1 MGKLVVGRVQGVWLP
16 FWVFGSLASV
26 LVAACGEVKGS
37 GAKPGPGQ
45 AGEGGAA
52 AEAGGSASAGEAPS
66 QGGETSGGAN
76 TSYGGAPG
84 GDAGSGGAPNVGE
97 GGEAGE
103 GGAPT
108 VPTRA
113 ILAHILS
120 VFDGT
125 PVAGIVVAI
134 NGVDFKSDAKGLVR
148 AQAAPGPY
156 QAIVFDTP
164 NTGYHPVEVWEGLDD
179 DAPTFE
185 VVDGDD
191 GPGPHPL
198 PVYTAY
204 GSMSGPYPIAAQRSA
219 GFWNARYRSGYDSVL
234 GDSDDFSIR
243 MQRNRAQDVGF
254 LAGLARSG
262 TGFWFAQEPFLPTAT
277 VPHDLTL
284 ALAAVDTHSFEVTF
298 APRSEVTSTLSLD
311 VGPFRLANADIGA
324 STQQTVDVPTGPAV
338 LAAKL
343 PMTVGLS
350 CQAVYPAVGSSATFV
365 DITPEL
371 QTVNVS
377 CPDVVKLEPPA
388 VGSGFTRTTPF
399 TFKTQG
405 PTCSSLNVQSGVFD
419 VTVHTTQGQVTLP
432 DLEPWGIS
440 WPGAGQASTE
450 LNSYGPCTNVGTAEP
465 PVHIGHWSTYTS
477 ATVELE

>member
-1 MGKLVVGRVQGVWLP
+1 MGRVQRVWLP
-16 FWVFGSLASV
+16 VWVFGSLASV
-26 LVAACGEVKGS
+26 LVVACGEVTRS

-45 AGEGGAA
+45 AGVAGAV
-52 AEAGGSASAGEAPS
+52 AEAGGNASAGEAPS
-66 QGGETSGGAN
+66 QIGETSGGAD

-84 GDAGSGGAPNVGE
+84 GEAGSGGAPNVGE

-108 VPTRA
+108 LPTRP
-113 ILAHILS
+113 ILAHVVS

-148 AQAAPGPY
+148 AYATPGPY
-156 QAIVFDTP
+156 QAIVFDTFSYL
-164 NTGYHPVEVWEGLDD
+164 NTYPVEVWEDLDN

-185 VVDGDD
+185 VSDGDD
-191 GPGPHPL
+191 GLGPGGGS
-198 PVYTAY
+198 VDRAY
-204 GSMSGPYPIAAQRSA
+204 GSMNGPYPIGAQRKA
-219 GFWNARYRSGYDSVL
+219 GFWNARYRSGYDSGL

-243 MQRNRAQDVGF
+243 MQRNRAQDAGF

-262 TGFWFAQEPFLPTAT
+262 TAFWFAQEPFLPSAT

-284 ALAAVDTHSFEVTF
+284 ALAAVGTHFFEVSF

-311 VGPFRLANADIGA
+311 VGPFRLANAEIGA
-324 STQQTVDVPTGPAV
+324 STQQTFDVPTGPAV
-338 LAAKL
+338 AAAKL

-350 CQAVYPAVGSSATFV
+350 CQAVYPAVGSSATYV

-371 QTVNVS
+371 QTVTVS
-377 CPDVVKLEPPA
+377 CRDVVKVAPPP
-388 VGSGFTRTTPF
+388 VGGTFTRTTPF

-405 PTCSSLNVQSGVFD
+405 PTCSILNVQSGMYE
-419 VTVHTTQGQVTLP
+419 VTVHTTEAQVTLP

-440 WPGAGQASTE
+440 WPGAGQASTT
-450 LNSYGPCTNVGTAEP
+450 LQSYGPCTDVGNAEP
-465 PVHIGHWSTYTS
+465 PVHIGHWNTYTS
-477 ATVELE
+477 ATLELE